1 MFEADKRMKNIFV
14 AFSAISAVSVLA
26 AILISCGSSEVTQN
40 FSAEDRF
47 AMGMKKFGDGDYLEA
62 ISDFQ
67 NITLQFPGS
76 SVADKAQYYI
86 GESHFKRSE
95 FLLASESY
103 QTLRRT
109 MPASPLVAVAQ
120 YKIAL
125 CYYNL
130 SPTEPLDEKYLNK
143 AIDEFQAFLE
153 YYPKD
158 ENAPDADAKIKE
170 LKVRLA
176 KRLFETAGLYMRMEY
191 FRSAT
196 IYYDLV
202 IEKYYDTE
210 FAEPAYLGKAHSL
223 ISRNKYADAAKV
235 IDKFLEKYPNSE
247 RKKDAESLRSEVQD
261 HLRGNSSAAGLRP

>member
-1 MFEADKRMKNIFV
+1 MRNVIKSLSV
-14 AFSAISAVSVLA
+14 VTVISMLA
-26 AILISCGSSEVTQN
+26 GLLMSCGSSEVTQN

-86 GESHFKRSE
+86 GECHFKRSE
-95 FLLASESY
+95 FLLASEAY

-109 MPASPLVAVAQ
+109 MPASPLVASAQ

-130 SPTEPLDEKYLNK
+130 SPTQPLDEKYLNN

-158 ENAPDADAKIKE
+158 ENASDADAKIKE

-176 KRLFETAGLYMRMEY
+176 KRCFETADLYMRMEY

-202 IEKYYDTE
+202 IEKYYDTQY
-210 FAEPAYLGKAHSL
+210 AEPAYLGKTRSL
-223 ISRNKYADAAKV
+223 IARKKYPDAEQV
-235 IDKFLEKYPNSE
+235 IDKFLEKYPASGL
-247 RKKDAESLRSEVQD
+247 KGDAESLRGDIQD
-261 HLRGNSSAAGLRP
+261 HLRGTSSAAGLRP